1 MDTNQFFAGTP
12 VLSLITNF
20 SGDGGFEK
28 IYMVM
33 SHLPER
39 TATNQMR
46 RPSQEKTRGFWNGP
60 TRENQEQTSG

>member
-1 MDTNQFFAGTP
+1 MDNNHFFAGTP

-20 SGDGGFEK
+20 SENGDFEK

-33 SHLPER
+33 GHLPER

-46 RPSQEKTRGFWNGP
+46 RPARTENRSLWNGP
-60 TRENQEQTSG
+60 HLQPDQK